1 MNENTELL
9 EYIAKDATMAAFT
22 LEELLKDLNGL
33 DNKIKK
39 DIENVLKGYE
49 RYIKDVTKKLKK
61 EKAEPK
67 EDSMFAKMSAKM
79 GIKKEVKHDNSD
91 ASIADMLIKG
101 ISMGTIDMEKK
112 INEYQ
117 EKADKETINLAKDFL
132 KFQQEN
138 IEAFKKHL

>member
-33 DNKIKK
+33 DNKIKG
-39 DIENVLKGYE
+39 DIENILKGYE

-61 EKAEPK
+61 EKVEVK
-67 EDSMFAKMSAKM
+67 EDSMLAKMSAKM

-112 INEYQ
+112 IKDYQ
-117 EKADKETINLAKDFL
+117 EKVEKENLELAKDFL
-132 KFQQEN
+132 KFQQDN
-138 IEAFKKHL
+138 ITALKKHL